1 MRLKKRYAILFFV
14 LLYALLGSLLLDR
27 YYRLRDSYYRDYLK
41 HKEIMFLLANYQ
53 GRKRE
58 APTEQLVRGLFSQYQ
73 GEFRSFRQTE
83 AGYEVQGTNL
93 PGERL
98 PYLIY
103 ALEEKG
109 INVQKLRAVDNTGQG
124 LFEIYLLLR

>member
-1 MRLKKRYAILFFV
+1 MRLKKRDAILFFV
-14 LLYALLGSLLLDR
+14 LLYGLLGFLLLDR
-27 YYRLRDSYYRDYLK
+27 YYKLRDSYYGDYLK

-73 GEFRSFRQTE
+73 GEFKSFRQTE

-103 ALEEKG
+103 TLEEKG
-109 INVQKLRAVDNTGQG
+109 ISVQKLRAVDNTGQG

>member
-1 MRLKKRYAILFFV
+1 MRLKKRDAIIFFV
-14 LLYALLGSLLLDR
+14 LLSALLAFLLLDR
-27 YYRLRDSYYRDYLK
+27 YYKLRDSYYRDYLK

-53 GRKRE
+53 GKKRE
-58 APTEQLVRGLFSQYQ
+58 EPTEQLIRGLFSQYQ
-73 GEFRSFRQTE
+73 GEFRSFRQTD

-93 PGERL
+93 PGEKL

-109 INVQKLRAVDNTGQG
+109 ISVQKLRAVDNTGRG
-124 LFEIYLLLR
+124 LFEVYLLLR

>member
-14 LLYALLGSLLLDR
+14 LLYGLLGFLLLDR
-27 YYRLRDSYYRDYLK
+27 YYKLRDSYYGDYLK

-73 GEFRSFRQTE
+73 GEFKSFRQTE

-109 INVQKLRAVDNTGQG
+109 ISVQKLRAVDNTGQG

>member
-1 MRLKKRYAILFFV
+1 
-14 LLYALLGSLLLDR
+14 LLGFLLLDR
-27 YYRLRDSYYRDYLK
+27 YYKLRDSYYRDYLK

-73 GEFRSFRQTE
+73 GEFKSFRQTE

-93 PGERL
+93 PGEKL

-109 INVQKLRAVDNTGQG
+109 ISVQKLRAVDNTGQG

>member
-14 LLYALLGSLLLDR
+14 LLYVSLGFLLLDR
-27 YYRLRDSYYRDYLK
+27 YYRLRDSYYGDYLK

-73 GEFRSFRQTE
+73 GEFKSFRQTE

-93 PGERL
+93 PGEKL

-109 INVQKLRAVDNTGQG
+109 ISVQKLRAVDNTGQG

>member
-1 MRLKKRYAILFFV
+1 MRLKKRDAILFFV
-14 LLYALLGSLLLDR
+14 LLYGLLGSLLLDR
-27 YYRLRDSYYRDYLK
+27 YYRLRDSYYGDYLK

-73 GEFRSFRQTE
+73 GEFKSFRQTE

-103 ALEEKG
+103 TLEEKG
-109 INVQKLRAVDNTGQG
+109 ISVQKLRAVDNTGQG

>member
-14 LLYALLGSLLLDR
+14 LLYVSLGFLLLDR
-27 YYRLRDSYYRDYLK
+27 YYRLRDSYYGDYLK

-73 GEFRSFRQTE
+73 GEFKSFKQTE

-93 PGERL
+93 PGEKL

>member
-27 YYRLRDSYYRDYLK
+27 YYRLRDSYYGDYLK

-58 APTEQLVRGLFSQYQ
+58 APTEQLIRGLFSQYQ
-73 GEFRSFRQTE
+73 GEFKSFRQTE

-93 PGERL
+93 PGEKL

-109 INVQKLRAVDNTGQG
+109 ISVQKLRAVDNTGQG

>member
-27 YYRLRDSYYRDYLK
+27 YYRLRDSYYKDYLK

-73 GEFRSFRQTE
+73 GEFKSFRQTE

-93 PGERL
+93 PGEKL

-109 INVQKLRAVDNTGQG
+109 ISVQKLRAVDNTGQG

>member
-1 MRLKKRYAILFFV
+1 MRLKKRDAVIFFV
-14 LLYALLGSLLLDR
+14 LLSALLGFFLLDR
-27 YYRLRDSYYRDYLK
+27 YYRLRDSYYGDYLK

-53 GRKRE
+53 ERKRE
-58 APTEQLVRGLFSQYQ
+58 IPTEQLVRGLFSQYQ
-73 GEFRSFRQTE
+73 GEFKSFRQTE

-103 ALEEKG
+103 TLEEKG
-109 INVQKLRAVDNTGQG
+109 ISVQKLRAVDNTGQG

>member
-1 MRLKKRYAILFFV
+1 MRLKKRDAILFFV
-14 LLYALLGSLLLDR
+14 LLYGLLGSLLLDR
-27 YYRLRDSYYRDYLK
+27 YYRLRDSYYGDYLK

-73 GEFRSFRQTE
+73 GEFKSFRQTE

-103 ALEEKG
+103 TLEEKG
-109 INVQKLRAVDNTGQG
+109 ISVQKLRAVDNTGQG
-124 LFEIYLLLR
+124 LFEIYLLMR

>member
-1 MRLKKRYAILFFV
+1 MRLKKRDAILFFV

-73 GEFRSFRQTE
+73 GSSSPLGKRRRATRCRGQTCPEKSFLT
-83 AGYEVQGTNL
+83 
-93 PGERL
+93 
-98 PYLIY
+98 
-103 ALEEKG
+103 
-109 INVQKLRAVDNTGQG
+109 
-124 LFEIYLLLR
+124 

>member
-53 GRKRE
+53 GKKRE

-73 GEFRSFRQTE
+73 GEFKSFRQTE

-93 PGERL
+93 PGEKL

-109 INVQKLRAVDNTGQG
+109 ISVQKLRAVDNTGQG

>member
-14 LLYALLGSLLLDR
+14 LFSALFGSLLLDR
-27 YYRLRDSYYRDYLK
+27 YYRLRDSYYGDYLK

-58 APTEQLVRGLFSQYQ
+58 EPTEQLVKGLFSQYQ
-73 GEFRSFRQTE
+73 GEFKSFRQTE

-93 PGERL
+93 PGEKL

-109 INVQKLRAVDNTGQG
+109 ISVQKLRAVDNTGQG
-124 LFEIYLLLR
+124 LFEVYLLLR

>member
-14 LLYALLGSLLLDR
+14 LFSALFGSLLLDR
-27 YYRLRDSYYRDYLK
+27 YYRLRDSYYGDYLK

-58 APTEQLVRGLFSQYQ
+58 EPTEQLVKGLFSQYQ
-73 GEFRSFRQTE
+73 GEFKSFRQTE

-93 PGERL
+93 PGEKL

-103 ALEEKG
+103 ALEERG
-109 INVQKLRAVDNTGQG
+109 ISVQKLRAVDNTGQG
-124 LFEIYLLLR
+124 LFEVYLLLR

>member
-14 LLYALLGSLLLDR
+14 LLYGLLGFLLLDR
-27 YYRLRDSYYRDYLK
+27 YYKLRDSYYGDYLK

-73 GEFRSFRQTE
+73 GEFKSFRQTE

-103 ALEEKG
+103 TLEEKG
-109 INVQKLRAVDNTGQG
+109 ISVQKLRAVDNTGQG

>member
-14 LLYALLGSLLLDR
+14 LLYGLLSFLLLDR
-27 YYRLRDSYYRDYLK
+27 YYKLRDSYYGDYLK

-53 GRKRE
+53 EKKRE
-58 APTEQLVRGLFSQYQ
+58 APTEQLIRGLFSQYQ
-73 GEFRSFRQTE
+73 GEFKSFRQTE

-93 PGERL
+93 PGEKL

-109 INVQKLRAVDNTGQG
+109 ISVQKLRAVDNTGQG

>member
-27 YYRLRDSYYRDYLK
+27 YYRLRDSYYGDYLK

-73 GEFRSFRQTE
+73 GEFKSFRQTE

-93 PGERL
+93 PGEKL

-109 INVQKLRAVDNTGQG
+109 ISVQKLRAVDNTGQG

>member
-1 MRLKKRYAILFFV
+1 MRLKKRDAILFFV

-53 GRKRE
+53 ERKRE
-58 APTEQLVRGLFSQYQ
+58 APTEQLIRGLFSQYQ
-73 GEFRSFRQTE
+73 GEFKSFKQTE

-93 PGERL
+93 LGEKL

-109 INVQKLRAVDNTGQG
+109 ISVQKLRAVDNTGQG
-124 LFEIYLLLR
+124 FFEIYLLLR

>member
-1 MRLKKRYAILFFV
+1 MRLKKRDAIIFFV
-14 LLYALLGSLLLDR
+14 LLSVLLAFLLLDR
-27 YYRLRDSYYRDYLK
+27 YYKLREIYYKDYLK

-53 GRKRE
+53 EKKRE
-58 APTEQLVRGLFSQYQ
+58 EPTEQLIRMLFSQYQ

-103 ALEEKG
+103 ALEERG
-109 INVQKLRAVDNTGQG
+109 ISVQKLRAVDNTGRG
-124 LFEIYLLLR
+124 LFELYLLLR

>member
-1 MRLKKRYAILFFV
+1 MRLKKRDAILFFV
-14 LLYALLGSLLLDR
+14 LLYGLLGSLLLDR
-27 YYRLRDSYYRDYLK
+27 YYKLRDSYYGDYLK

-73 GEFRSFRQTE
+73 GEFKSFRQTE

-103 ALEEKG
+103 TLEEKG
-109 INVQKLRAVDNTGQG
+109 ISVQKLRAVDNTGQG

>member
-14 LLYALLGSLLLDR
+14 LLYALLGILLLDR
-27 YYRLRDSYYRDYLK
+27 YYRLRDSYYGDYLK

-73 GEFRSFRQTE
+73 GEFKSFKQTE

-93 PGERL
+93 PGEKL

>member
-1 MRLKKRYAILFFV
+1 MRLKKRDAILFFV
-14 LLYALLGSLLLDR
+14 LLYGLLGFLLLDR
-27 YYRLRDSYYRDYLK
+27 YYRLRGSYYGDYLK

-73 GEFRSFRQTE
+73 GEFKSFRQTE

-93 PGERL
+93 PGEKL

-103 ALEEKG
+103 ALEEHTQR
-109 INVQKLRAVDNTGQG
+109 ITRRALGVCQ
-124 LFEIYLLLR
+124 

>member
-14 LLYALLGSLLLDR
+14 LLYALLGFFLLDR
-27 YYRLRDSYYRDYLK
+27 YYRLRDGYYRDYLK

-58 APTEQLVRGLFSQYQ
+58 APTEQLIRMLFSQYQ
-73 GEFRSFRQTE
+73 GEFKSFRQTE
-83 AGYEVQGTNL
+83 AGYEVQGTNM
-93 PGERL
+93 PGEKL

-103 ALEEKG
+103 ALEETG
-109 INVQKLRAVDNTGQG
+109 ISVQKLRAVDNTGQG

>member
-14 LLYALLGSLLLDR
+14 LLYGLLGSLLLDR
-27 YYRLRDSYYRDYLK
+27 YYRLRDSYYGDYLK

-73 GEFRSFRQTE
+73 GEFKSFRQTE

-103 ALEEKG
+103 TLEEKG
-109 INVQKLRAVDNTGQG
+109 ISVQKLRAVDNTGQG

>member
-14 LLYALLGSLLLDR
+14 LLYALLGSFLLDR

-58 APTEQLVRGLFSQYQ
+58 APTEQLIRGLFSQYQ
-73 GEFRSFRQTE
+73 GEFKSFRQTE

-93 PGERL
+93 PGEKL

-109 INVQKLRAVDNTGQG
+109 ISVQKLRAVDNTGQG

>member
-1 MRLKKRYAILFFV
+1 MRLEKRYAILFFV

-27 YYRLRDSYYRDYLK
+27 YYRLRDSYYKDYLK

-58 APTEQLVRGLFSQYQ
+58 EPTEQLVRGLFSQYQ
-73 GEFRSFRQTE
+73 GEFKSFKQTE

-93 PGERL
+93 PGEKL

-109 INVQKLRAVDNTGQG
+109 ISVQKLRVVDNTGQG
-124 LFEIYLLLR
+124 LFEVYLLLR

>member
-14 LLYALLGSLLLDR
+14 LLSALLGSLLLDR
-27 YYRLRDSYYRDYLK
+27 YYKLRDSYYRDYLK

-58 APTEQLVRGLFSQYQ
+58 APTEQLIRGFFSQYQ
-73 GEFRSFRQTE
+73 GEFKSFRQTE

-103 ALEEKG
+103 TLEEKG
-109 INVQKLRAVDNTGQG
+109 ISVQKLRAVDNTGQG

>member
-14 LLYALLGSLLLDR
+14 LLSALLGFFLLDR
-27 YYRLRDSYYRDYLK
+27 YYKLRDSYYKDYLK
-41 HKEIMFLLANYQ
+41 HKEIMFLLVNYQ

-58 APTEQLVRGLFSQYQ
+58 EPTEQLVRGLFSQYQ
-73 GEFRSFRQTE
+73 GEFKSFRQTE

-93 PGERL
+93 PGEKL

-109 INVQKLRAVDNTGQG
+109 ISVQKLRAVDNTGQG